1 MCAVTKNWR
10 YADVHTETMHT
21 IADEDVDVMQ
31 TLVDPC
37 IFVHIISAQDCCLF
51 RAVFLAT

>member
-10 YADVHTETMHT
+10 YADVHTETMH
-21 IADEDVDVMQ
+21 ADEDVDVMQ